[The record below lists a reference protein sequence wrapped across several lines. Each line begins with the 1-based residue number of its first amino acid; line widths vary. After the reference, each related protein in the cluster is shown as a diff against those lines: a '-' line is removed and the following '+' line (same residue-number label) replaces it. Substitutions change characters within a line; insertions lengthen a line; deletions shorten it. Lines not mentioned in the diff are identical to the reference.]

1 MDHANQAETDLMKNN
16 AFSNKSTG
24 SRITRNC
31 SRCRNHGLKVSQKGH
46 KKDCMYRNCVCVFCK
61 LFSPRRSTKSR
72 RIRLKT
78 PTLDK
83 DSTSLSIDWWSFV
96 GSWPQ
101 SAKNL
106 KGSYDSSSSD
116 LSVSNHESNETQ
128 DGNNDVTRI
137 TSSTKPVSSKKLPSA
152 TKSLPQWQNGTD
164 SNVSSDASSSTSNNG
179 NILRTAKTCSL
190 CRNHNIVNIYK
201 GHKRYCQYL
210 YCFCPP
216 CCKTRKNRKIM
227 AAQTAVNRARI
238 QDEAQIEKLYK
249 LMKPKIPPQQ
259 VNHVPTIS
267 QPAWSVEGN
276 YGGDGINNL
285 VNTPTLRKVPI
296 DPMNP
301 FLIDSIQSEPGVD
314 VEIILARSMT
324 LLQQF
329 QNPWDIL
336 TLLYVTVK
344 YAGANLYEAIRRIHE
359 VEQWILEIYSMLERY
374 IKEYILFVLYKIH
387 TIYILVL
394 N

>member
-1 MDHANQAETDLMKNN
+1 MDHANQAETDLMENN
-16 AFSNKSTG
+16 AFSNRSTG

-61 LFSPRRSTKSR
+61 LFSARRSTKSR

-83 DSTSLSIDWWSFV
+83 DSTSLSIDWSFV
-96 GSWPQ
+96 GSCPQ
-101 SAKNL
+101 SVKNL
-106 KGSYDSSSSD
+106 KGSYDSSSD

-137 TSSTKPVSSKKLPSA
+137 TSSTKPVSSKQSPSA

-179 NILRTAKTCSL
+179 NILRTVKTCSL

-216 CCKTRKNRKIM
+216 CCETRKDRKRM

-238 QDEAQIEKLYK
+238 QDEAQIEKFYK

-285 VNTPTLRKVPI
+285 VNTPTPRKVPI

-359 VEQWILEIYSMLERY
+359 VEQWIMEIYSILERY

>member
-1 MDHANQAETDLMKNN
+1 
-16 AFSNKSTG
+16 
-24 SRITRNC
+24 
-31 SRCRNHGLKVSQKGH
+31 
-46 KKDCMYRNCVCVFCK
+46 
-61 LFSPRRSTKSR
+61 
-72 RIRLKT
+72 
-78 PTLDK
+78 
-83 DSTSLSIDWWSFV
+83 
-96 GSWPQ
+96 
-101 SAKNL
+101 
-106 KGSYDSSSSD
+106 
-116 LSVSNHESNETQ
+116 
-128 DGNNDVTRI
+128 
-137 TSSTKPVSSKKLPSA
+137 
-152 TKSLPQWQNGTD
+152 
-164 SNVSSDASSSTSNNG
+164 
-179 NILRTAKTCSL
+179 
-190 CRNHNIVNIYK
+190 
-201 GHKRYCQYL
+201 
-210 YCFCPP
+210 
-216 CCKTRKNRKIM
+216 M

-238 QDEAQIEKLYK
+238 QDEAQIEKFYK

-285 VNTPTLRKVPI
+285 VNTPTPRKVPI

-359 VEQWILEIYSMLERY
+359 ANND
-374 IKEYILFVLYKIH
+374 IKSWELNTVKNLWSDNRLYYPEFIPKTDITDAPTYEGEAPFIGDPTSQVSEH
-387 TIYILVL
+387 FTSQPHLKNTHIPTNNSSSEHYTK
-394 N
+394 

>member
-1 MDHANQAETDLMKNN
+1 
-16 AFSNKSTG
+16 
-24 SRITRNC
+24 
-31 SRCRNHGLKVSQKGH
+31 
-46 KKDCMYRNCVCVFCK
+46 
-61 LFSPRRSTKSR
+61 
-72 RIRLKT
+72 
-78 PTLDK
+78 
-83 DSTSLSIDWWSFV
+83 
-96 GSWPQ
+96 
-101 SAKNL
+101 
-106 KGSYDSSSSD
+106 
-116 LSVSNHESNETQ
+116 
-128 DGNNDVTRI
+128 
-137 TSSTKPVSSKKLPSA
+137 
-152 TKSLPQWQNGTD
+152 
-164 SNVSSDASSSTSNNG
+164 
-179 NILRTAKTCSL
+179 
-190 CRNHNIVNIYK
+190 
-201 GHKRYCQYL
+201 
-210 YCFCPP
+210 
-216 CCKTRKNRKIM
+216 M

-238 QDEAQIEKLYK
+238 QDEAQIEKFYK

-285 VNTPTLRKVPI
+285 VNTPTPRKVPI

-359 VEQWILEIYSMLERY
+359 VEQWIMEIYSILERY